1 MKLSP
6 EIAGSLIQRYTAYHP
21 NASFV
26 ALTGNEGSILS
37 LPDGTRLFHKDSG
50 PAYESPAATEW
61 WVFGVPHRI
70 DGAAIIQSCIS
81 KLSYSNRSGNF
92 ERYFL
97 HGVPFNVADYH
108 FAEERN
114 DPFDSA
120 VLALRSANQI
130 KENTGLQ
137 NIWSYEAVIQHLWLY
152 LSSLGMSKEKI
163 DNLIKAV
170 DLL

>member
-70 DGAAIIQSCIS
+70 GGPAIVQSRM
-81 KLSYSNRSGNF
+81 SYSGSADF

-97 HGVPFNVADYH
+97 HGVPFDDPQYQFAIERTDPIELVVFALNMVKVLKRNTNVPN
-108 FAEERN
+108 F
-114 DPFDSA
+114 
-120 VLALRSANQI
+120 
-130 KENTGLQ
+130 
-137 NIWSYEAVIQHLWLY
+137 WSHYAVIEHVYLY
-152 LSSLGMSKEKI
+152 LNSLGMSKERI
-163 DNLIKAV
+163 DNLLKAV